1 MKRLFLTILASCSI
15 SFLPACAQLGIA
27 APETFNQKLAVGY
40 ITVTAV
46 RETATKLVVAK
57 KLNPDDAQNVQNQ
70 ADTARAGLDVARDM
84 FKATPVVADNKLT
97 SVTTALRALQTYLA
111 SKQ

>member
-1 MKRLFLTILASCSI
+1 M
-15 SFLPACAQLGIA
+15 
-27 APETFNQKLAVGY
+27 PETFNQKLAVGY
-40 ITVTAV
+40 TTVTAV

-84 FKATPVVADNKLT
+84 FKATPVAADNKLT